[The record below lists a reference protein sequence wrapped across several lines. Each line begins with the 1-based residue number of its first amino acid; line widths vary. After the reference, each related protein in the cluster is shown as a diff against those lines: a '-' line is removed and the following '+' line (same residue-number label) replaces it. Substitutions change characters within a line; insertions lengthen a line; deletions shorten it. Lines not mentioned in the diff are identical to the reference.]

1 LMTSLRL
8 VPFLLDDHRYAL
20 HLGVVERVIPA
31 LEITPLPTGS
41 EIILGLINIRGRIIP
56 VLNIRRRFG
65 LRNRE
70 TELKD
75 HFIIANTSKRTVALP
90 VESVGGVILIS
101 DKEITEAMDILPG
114 LKYVEGVVRL
124 KEGLL
129 LIHDLERFLSLEE
142 ETILDEALSD
152 RSEK

>member
-1 LMTSLRL
+1 MNSLEL
-8 VPFLLDDHRYAL
+8 VPFLLDDQRYAL

-31 LEITPLPTGS
+31 VEITPLPNAP
-41 EIILGLINIRGRIIP
+41 EIVLGLINIRGEIIP
-56 VLNIRRRFG
+56 ILNIRRRFK
-65 LRNRE
+65 LPERE
-70 TELKD
+70 TGLND

-90 VESVGGVILIS
+90 VESAGRVLLAS
-101 DKEITEAMDILPG
+101 DMEITEAMDILPG
-114 LKYVEGVVRL
+114 LEYVEGVVRL

-152 RSEK
+152 RSEE

>member
-1 LMTSLRL
+1 MPSLQL

-31 LEITPLPTGS
+31 VEITPLPKAP
-41 EIILGLINIRGRIIP
+41 EIVLGLINIRGKIIP
-56 VLNIRRRFG
+56 TLNIRRRFQ
-65 LRNRE
+65 LPERE
-70 TELKD
+70 TELTD

-90 VESVGGVILIS
+90 ADSVGGVIQIFEG
-101 DKEITEAMDILPG
+101 EITEAMDILPG
-114 LKYVEGVVRL
+114 LEYVEGVVRL

-152 RSEK
+152 RNEK